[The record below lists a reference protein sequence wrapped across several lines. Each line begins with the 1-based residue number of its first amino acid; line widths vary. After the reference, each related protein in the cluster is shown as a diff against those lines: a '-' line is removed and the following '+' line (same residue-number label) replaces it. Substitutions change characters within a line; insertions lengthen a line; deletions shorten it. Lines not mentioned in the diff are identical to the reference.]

1 MSTYNKYGEK
11 LIDPGIEDRLEDE
24 FYELIEKRKEYAR
37 QWKNSGIPVRYAIRK
52 SIKEIHI
59 RIKNIF
65 KELLENDFTLSEK
78 MQKFKEYTF
87 PKDLK
92 DDIIFYPEK
101 ETGAIQSKLENKKT
115 RLEYKEVE
123 PLFIKLKNNDYI
135 LTEIDKDLRERGSFK
150 SQRSKFISKNL
161 MRQNFKSI
169 LDSIY
174 NNEYKRM
181 PLDMFLQQI
190 GTPSKY
196 YSNVLLRSF
205 FMSCNSRNGKFYER
219 YKKYKVE
226 YVDARNEDTGEK
238 ERCIALLPSTNN

>member
-11 LIDPGIEDRLEDE
+11 LIDPGIEYRLEDE

-65 KELLENDFTLSEK
+65 KKLLEDNVTLSEK

-123 PLFIKLKNNDYI
+123 PLFINLKNNDYI
-135 LTEIDKDLRERGSFK
+135 LTEIDKDLMERGTFK

-161 MRQNFKSI
+161 MRQNFKST

-181 PLDMFLQQI
+181 PLDMFLQEI

-196 YSNVLLRSF
+196 YSDVLLRSF
-205 FMSCNSRNGKFYER
+205 FKSCNSRNGKFYER
-219 YKKYKVE
+219 SKGYKVE

-238 ERCIALLPSTNN
+238 ERCIALLPRTNN